1 MGRGK
6 SQKSLVLVEAA
17 RSILEEIQPAT
28 VRAVCYRLFVLK
40 LIKNMSKNET
50 TKVSKQLVWAREE
63 GIIPWSWIVD
73 ETREAERV
81 ISWSDPDAILESAVT
96 QYRKDYWESQP
107 EWVEVWSEKG
117 TVRGSIASILKTY
130 GVTFRVMHGYSSAT
144 ALQSVARET
153 QRNPKPLT
161 ILYVG
166 DWDPSGLNMSE
177 GDIPSRL
184 RRYAGEATI
193 HRIALNHQDVTERDL
208 PHFEAATKKGDSRYQ
223 WFVERYGNRCW
234 ELDALPPPD
243 LRERVENAILE
254 HLDRDAWEHAREIED
269 AEVESMSL
277 FLTEWKRSI
286 SRQDSKYSNPDDRR

>member
-81 ISWSDPDAILESAVT
+81 NSWSDPDAILESAVT

-184 RRYAGEATI
+184 RRYAGEAAI

-223 WFVERYGNRCW
+223 WFVERYGSRCW

-254 HLDRDAWEHAREIED
+254 HLDTDAWEHAREIED
-269 AEVESMSL
+269 AELESMSL

-286 SRQDSKYSNPDDRR
+286 SRQDSKYSGGQS